1 MRLIYEICS
10 HFLLAFFCSHF
21 SWHGSGLAAC
31 QSDFLR
37 AKIKGQKKE
46 KEKKKFRK
54 RIAAAGVRKAT
65 VGSCWQHKSGR
76 LRADVDSLLNARA
89 APHDLMDIRLLA
101 APRKQSVTSNY
112 RSLLI

>member
-1 MRLIYEICS
+1 MKSARI
-10 HFLLAFFCSHF
+10 FCSHF
-21 SWHGSGLAAC
+21 SARIFHGMVLVSQLVNLIFC
-31 QSDFLR
+31 EPRSRD
-37 AKIKGQKKE
+37 QKKE

-65 VGSCWQHKSGR
+65 VGSFGQHKSGR

-89 APHDLMDIRLLA
+89 APHDLMDIRLQA

>member
-10 HFLLAFFCSHF
+10 HCLLAFFCSHF

-37 AKIKGQKKE
+37 AKIKGPQKKE
-46 KEKKKFRK
+46 KEKKK

-65 VGSCWQHKSGR
+65 VGSFGQHKSGR

-89 APHDLMDIRLLA
+89 APHDLMSFRLLA
-101 APRKQSVTSNY
+101 SPRKQSVTSNY